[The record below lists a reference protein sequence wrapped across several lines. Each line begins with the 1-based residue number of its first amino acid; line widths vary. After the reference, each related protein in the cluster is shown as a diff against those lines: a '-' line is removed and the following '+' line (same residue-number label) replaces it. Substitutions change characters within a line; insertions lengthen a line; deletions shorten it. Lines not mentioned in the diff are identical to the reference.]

1 MNARE
6 DDATRYLVPALERGL
21 HILQLFDRQ
30 RIEIAAPDIARELS
44 LPRSTVFRLLQTL
57 EYLHCVERTESGAY
71 RLGTGVLR
79 LGFEYLA
86 SLEVTDVARPVVER
100 LRDETTCSAQLVI
113 RDGQDVVVV
122 LKAAGAGT
130 FASHVSVG
138 TRLPCHAT
146 ILGRTL
152 LSGLTD
158 AELARVYPEPR
169 LPEVAS
175 PRAPRTLNDLKK
187 LLRED
192 HARGYAVSESFFE
205 QGISAV
211 AAPVRDYSG
220 DVIAAVSL
228 TVQKPNLDPKE
239 YRERLVQQVLA
250 AAADISQRLNYRP
263 AAAA

>member
-6 DDATRYLVPALERGL
+6 DDDTRYLVPALERGL
-21 HILQLFDRQ
+21 RILQMFDRQ
-30 RIEIAAPDIARELS
+30 RGEIGAPDIARELS

-57 EYLHCVERTESGAY
+57 EHLHCVERTDAGTY
-71 RLGTGVLR
+71 RLGSGVLR

-113 RDGQDVVVV
+113 RDGQDVVIV
-122 LKAAGAGT
+122 LKAAGAGA
-130 FASHVSVG
+130 FSSHVSVG
-138 TRLPCHAT
+138 TRLPAHAT

-152 LSGLTD
+152 LAGVAD
-158 AELARVYPEPR
+158 AELAKLYPGPR
-169 LPEVAS
+169 LPDAAS
-175 PRAPRTLNDLKK
+175 PRAPRTLNDLRKV
-187 LLRED
+187 LRED
-192 HARGYAVSESFFE
+192 HARGYTVSESFFE

-211 AAPVRDYSG
+211 AAPVRDYG
-220 DVIAAVSL
+220 GNVVAAVSV
-228 TVQKPNLDPKE
+228 TVQKANLDPKE
-239 YRERLVQQVLA
+239 FRERLVQQVLG